1 MSKIIPLR
9 VLVVVLYYVFTVNSV
24 YGGLIKPDKDAK
36 PDDLVI
42 LNDAEKRKIIFSD
55 WNTPRNE
62 DIKDPATMWF
72 ASKLGKM

>member
-1 MSKIIPLR
+1 M
-9 VLVVVLYYVFTVNSV
+9 VLYYVFTVNSV

-55 WNTPRNE
+55 WNTQRNE
-62 DIKDPATMWF
+62 DTKDPATMWF